1 MSRKPLPPHDP
12 AGPAPAAASATRSP
26 LASAGSPDGPL
37 VDVARLQEAIAL
49 FARERDW
56 DPFHSPKNLAM
67 ALTGEVGELVEL
79 FQWLSEDASHR
90 VAHDPATARRVRDE
104 IADVLVYLVR
114 LAAVLEVDL
123 DEAVRSKLATN
134 AIKYPVDRARG
145 NAKKHS
151 DL

>member
-1 MSRKPLPPHDP
+1 M
-12 AGPAPAAASATRSP
+12 
-26 LASAGSPDGPL
+26 

-104 IADVLVYLVR
+104 IADVLLYLVQLSSALNVDL
-114 LAAVLEVDL
+114 LAATR
-123 DEAVRSKLATN
+123 AKLQRNATR
-134 AIKYPVDRARG
+134 YPAALARG
-145 NAKKHS
+145 TSRKY
-151 DL
+151 DEL